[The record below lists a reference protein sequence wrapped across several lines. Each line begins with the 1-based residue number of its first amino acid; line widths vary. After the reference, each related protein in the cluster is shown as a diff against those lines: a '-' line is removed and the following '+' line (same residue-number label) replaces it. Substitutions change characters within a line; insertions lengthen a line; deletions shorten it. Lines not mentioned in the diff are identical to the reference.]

1 MYICTAKKVT
11 FKMCLVNVFGFT
23 DCNLNKKK
31 IEQVSWNLNI
41 LATKS
46 YV

>member
-1 MYICTAKKVT
+1 MGVCQKGYVQ
-11 FKMCLVNVFGFT
+11 NVFK
-23 DCNLNKKK
+23 DCNLNKK
-31 IEQVSWNLNI
+31 IEKVSWNLNI